1 MPKDLRTQIKSQ
13 MKRKKLS
20 VPALARALGLNQQTL
35 YNYLAGKS
43 ELTAANLEALLAE
56 LDGTISFRR

>member
-1 MPKDLRTQIKSQ
+1 MPDLRSKIKSQ

-43 ELTAANLEALLAE
+43 ELTAANLEALLGE
-56 LDGTISFRR
+56 LGGTISFRR

>member
-1 MPKDLRTQIKSQ
+1 

-43 ELTAANLEALLAE
+43 ELTGHCAPSRAFTY
-56 LDGTISFRR
+56 LDRA

>member
-1 MPKDLRTQIKSQ
+1 MPDLRAQIKTA

-20 VPALARALGLNQQTL
+20 VPALARALELNQQTL

-43 ELTAANLEALLAE
+43 ELTAANLEGLLKH
-56 LDGTISFRR
+56 LGGKVVFS